1 MVGIVTYIAN
11 DCIPTLHFHQKVL
24 NAICTYIVTIM
35 VETRP
40 GQSIYLDQMG
50 PLFLRIMQITGS
62 NKQNWFYIFEMRST
76 CSYMLF
82 QNVRSKDNSLL
93 FTFRN
98 VSEAL

>member
-1 MVGIVTYIAN
+1 MVVIVTYHGWYSYIYIAN
-11 DCIPTLHFHQKVL
+11 DCNPTLHFDQKVL

-62 NKQNWFYIFEMRST
+62 NK
-76 CSYMLF
+76 
-82 QNVRSKDNSLL
+82 
-93 FTFRN
+93 
-98 VSEAL
+98 